1 MNEHPAHIAVF
12 ISGGGTGLQAFI
24 DAAKAGILSGK
35 IVLVVSS
42 NGKAF
47 GLQRAEKEHIETF
60 VFKKKNY
67 PTPEEAD
74 RDLLQKLKERQVE
87 YIALSGYLKLLPSNV
102 VKAYPRRIVNIHPAL
117 LPKYG
122 GKGMYG
128 HFVHEAVL
136 AAGDKESGV
145 TIHLADEIYDN
156 GRILEQVR
164 VPVLED
170 DTPESLAARVL
181 EQEHKL
187 YPRVLEK
194 LIKGKYELNNDK

>member
-1 MNEHPAHIAVF
+1 MNEQPARMAVF

-47 GLQRAEKEHIETF
+47 GLQRAEKENIETF
-60 VFKKKNY
+60 VFKKKKY
-67 PTPEEAD
+67 PSPEDAD
-74 RDLLQKLKERQVE
+74 RDLLRILQERCVD
-87 YIALSGYLKLLPSNV
+87 YIALAGYMKLLPSIV

-122 GKGMYG
+122 GQGMYG
-128 HFVHEAVL
+128 HFVHEAVI
-136 AAGDKESGV
+136 AAGDRESGV
-145 TIHLADEIYDN
+145 TVHLVDEIYDN
-156 GRILEQVR
+156 GLILEQVR
-164 VPVLED
+164 VPVLES
-170 DTPESLAARVL
+170 DTPETLAARVL

-187 YPRVLEK
+187 YPRVMEK
-194 LIKGKYELNNDK
+194 LIKGKFNLKNGK